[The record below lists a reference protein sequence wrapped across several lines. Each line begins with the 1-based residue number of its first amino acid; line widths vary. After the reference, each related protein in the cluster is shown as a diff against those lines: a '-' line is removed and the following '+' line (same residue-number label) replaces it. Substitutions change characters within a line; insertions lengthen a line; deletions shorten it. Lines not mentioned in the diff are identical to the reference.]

1 MAMKQCNSFGTE
13 SMVSCEMQQTYCEIS
28 VVQMVPKFANDEL
41 KVLCL
46 HSEVVLVLG
55 NLVS

>member
-1 MAMKQCNSFGTE
+1 MKQCNSFCTK
-13 SMVSCEMQQTYCEIS
+13 SMVSCERQQTYCEIS
-28 VVQMVPKFANDEL
+28 VVQKVPKFANEEL

-46 HSEVVLVLG
+46 HSEVVLVLS